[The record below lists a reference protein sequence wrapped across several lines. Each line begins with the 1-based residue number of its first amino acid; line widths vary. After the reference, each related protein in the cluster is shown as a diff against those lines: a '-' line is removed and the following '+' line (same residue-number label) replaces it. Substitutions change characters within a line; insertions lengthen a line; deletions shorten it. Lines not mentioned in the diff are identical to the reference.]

1 MNNILVFICLF
12 PLISTILLAI
22 FRYMSIILV
31 LIIGIGSI
39 GLSTIFTILIAINY
53 YLKPNPF
60 LEHIYNWISIYDLK
74 INFNFYID
82 GLSIIMI
89 CIVNGIGLLIHLF
102 STWYMYENLKYNKD
116 YLLSRFFMYMNL
128 FMFNMLILILGDN
141 LILLLLGWEG
151 VGLCSYLLISYYYR
165 VNNNVIS
172 GFKAFI
178 TTRIGDLFFA
188 IGIFLIWNQF
198 NTLDI
203 QKILNKV
210 SIVNNSNYF
219 IYEIIAFM
227 FMLGAISK
235 SAQIPLHHWLIDAM
249 VGPTPVSALIHAA
262 TMITSGVYLII
273 RTHIL
278 FEIAPITI
286 NTIGI
291 IGTITLLLAGISAL
305 TQNNIK
311 RILACSTLSQV
322 GYMFVAI
329 GIKSWDAAIFHI
341 MIHAFF
347 KALLFISAGSLIIS
361 CKHEQNIFKIRSI
374 FLSLSKKIRIK
385 YYFCFIIGGSAL
397 SALPLITAGFYSKET
412 IILLSFIS
420 GNKIFWILG
429 LFGAFITS
437 IYTFR
442 TIFIIFNKNINK
454 FIIYFN
460 NQKKLIY
467 NLSHNLPLLILLIL
481 STYLGS
487 LIKIP
492 MQNELKMY
500 NIFNIEIIFNI
511 ISSIIVIFGISIA
524 AKIFLFS
531 NIYYI
536 DIIEFILGKLVRNII
551 YNIGGFDW
559 LYINLLI
566 KPYLYLVRINKF
578 DCINLIINNII
589 KLILFFNTVMIKLH
603 NGKLSFY
610 LTIFIVGIIIIIT
623 TLLMSNIL

>member
-1 MNNILVFICLF
+1 MKKILFFICLF

-22 FRYMSIILV
+22 FRYMSKLLV
-31 LIIGIGSI
+31 CIIGVGSI
-39 GLSTIFTILIAINY
+39 VFSTIFTILLAFY
-53 YLKPNPF
+53 YYFKPNPF
-60 LEHIYNWISIYDLK
+60 LEHFYTWISIYDVK
-74 INFNFYID
+74 INWNFYID
-82 GLSIIMI
+82 GLSVVMI

-102 STWYMYENLKYNKD
+102 STWYMCENLKYKKE

-165 VNNNVIS
+165 VYNNVNS
-172 GFKAFI
+172 GFKAFL

-188 IGIFLIWNQF
+188 IGIFFIWNQF

-203 QKILNKV
+203 QQLLNKV
-210 SIVNNSNYF
+210 SLLNNSNSF
-219 IYEIIAFM
+219 NYEIISFM

-235 SAQIPLHHWLIDAM
+235 SAQIPLHTWLIDAM

-273 RTHIL
+273 RTHLL
-278 FEIAPITI
+278 FELAPITL
-286 NTIGI
+286 NTIGF
-291 IGTITLLLAGISAL
+291 IGSLTLLLAGISAL

-322 GYMFVAI
+322 GYMFLAI
-329 GIKSWDAAIFHI
+329 GIKAWHAAIFHV
-341 MIHAFF
+341 MIHACF

-361 CKHEQNIFKIRSI
+361 CKHSQNILKIRSI
-374 FLSLSKKIRIK
+374 FLSLSKNIRRT
-385 YYFCFIIGGSAL
+385 YYFCFVIGGSAL
-397 SALPLITAGFYSKET
+397 SALPIITAGFYSKEK

-420 GNKIFWILG
+420 GYNSFWILG
-429 LFGAFITS
+429 LVGAFITS

-442 TIFIIFNKNINK
+442 TICIMFNKNINK

-460 NQKKLIY
+460 NQKPLIY
-467 NLSHNLPLLILLIL
+467 NISHNLPLFTLLIL

-492 MQNELKMY
+492 MQNESTMY
-500 NIFNIEIIFNI
+500 NIEVEIFCNI
-511 ISSIIVIFGISIA
+511 ISSIIVIFGITIA
-524 AKIFLFS
+524 AKIFLFY
-531 NIYYI
+531 NVYYM
-536 DIIEFILGKLVRNII
+536 DIIEVILGQLVRNII
-551 YNIGGFDW
+551 YTIGGFDW

-566 KPYLYLVRINKF
+566 KPYLYLVRINKI
-578 DCINLIINNII
+578 DCITLIINNII
-589 KLILFFNTVMIKLH
+589 KVILFFYTVMTKLH

-610 LTIFIVGIIIIIT
+610 LTIFIVGIIVIIT

>member
-1 MNNILVFICLF
+1 MNKILFFICFF
-12 PLISTILLAI
+12 PLISTIILAI
-22 FRYMSIILV
+22 FRKMSRILV
-31 LIIGIGSI
+31 LIIGVGSI
-39 GLSTIFTILIAINY
+39 GVSTIFTILLAFNY

-60 LEHIYNWISIYDLK
+60 LEHLYNWISIYDLT
-74 INFNFYID
+74 INVNFYID

-102 STWYMYENLKYNKD
+102 STWYMQESLKYKKD
-116 YLLSRFFMYMNL
+116 YLLSRFFVYMNF

-165 VNNNVIS
+165 LNNNVIS

-178 TTRIGDLFFA
+178 ITRIGDLFFL

-203 QKILNKV
+203 QKLLNKV
-210 SIVNNSNYF
+210 SLLNNSKFF
-219 IYEIIAFM
+219 IYEVIAFM

-235 SAQIPLHHWLIDAM
+235 SAQIPLHTWLLDAM
-249 VGPTPVSALIHAA
+249 AGPTPVSALIHAA

-273 RTHIL
+273 RTHLL
-278 FEIAPITI
+278 FEIAPITL

-322 GYMFVAI
+322 GYMFLAI
-329 GIKSWDAAIFHI
+329 GLKAWHAAIFHV
-341 MIHAFF
+341 MTHAFF

-361 CKHEQNIFKIRSI
+361 CKHEQNIFKIRTR

-397 SALPLITAGFYSKET
+397 SALPLVTAGFYSKET

-420 GNKIFWILG
+420 FCNIFWILG
-429 LFGAFITS
+429 LFGAFLTS

-442 TIFIIFNKNINK
+442 TIFIIFNKNKNK
-454 FIIYFN
+454 FIFYFN
-460 NQKKLIY
+460 NQKKVIY
-467 NLSHNLPLLILLIL
+467 NLSHNLPLLIFITL

-487 LIKIP
+487 LIKMP
-492 MQNELKMY
+492 MQNEFKMY
-500 NIFNIEIIFNI
+500 NIEIEIGFNI
-511 ISSIIVIFGISIA
+511 ISSIIVIYGITIA

-531 NIYYI
+531 NIYYM
-536 DIIEFILGKLVRNII
+536 DIIEVILGKLVRNII
-551 YNIGGFDW
+551 YDIGGFDW
-559 LYINLLI
+559 VYINFLI
-566 KPYLYLVRINKF
+566 KPYVYLVRINKF
-578 DCINLIINNII
+578 DCITLIIDNII
-589 KLILFFNTVMIKLH
+589 KVILFFYTVITKLQ

-610 LTIFIVGIIIIIT
+610 LTICIVGINFIII